1 MTAFSWKIP
10 LSISLFSFL
19 TPSMNFLAT
28 ASTFSYS
35 EKSALFLYILKDII
49 IFIVKLNLII

>member
-35 EKSALFLYILKDII
+35 EKSALILKDII
-49 IFIVKLNLII
+49 IFIVKLNLIN